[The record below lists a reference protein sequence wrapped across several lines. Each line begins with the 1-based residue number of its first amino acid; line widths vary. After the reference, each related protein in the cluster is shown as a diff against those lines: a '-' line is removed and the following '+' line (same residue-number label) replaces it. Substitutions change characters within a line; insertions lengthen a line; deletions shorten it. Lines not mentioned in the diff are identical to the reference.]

1 MVCVQTK
8 EATHLQRHL
17 RPDSAYFWRMRAI
30 FFAFACLSF
39 AAWGQP
45 TDTWTLERCLEHA
58 FEHNLQLKQSQL
70 GLRQSEVAALTAKGA
85 FLPNLNASSS
95 FGVNIGQTIDPFTNQ
110 FATDAV
116 QSSNVGLSSG
126 VTLFN
131 GFQNHLNLRR
141 ARLGLELAATNLE
154 VARNGVALSLAS
166 AYLNVLFQK
175 EFLDIAKLNAEAT
188 GRQVERVQTL
198 VDAGAAAES
207 DLLDVLAQQ
216 ANDESSVIGAENGVT
231 LAKLNLAQ
239 VLQLEANASE
249 ALDVAPPSDDLMES
263 TVLPVNAD
271 AAVAFAL
278 GSFPDMKAAELQVTD
293 AYLGLDL
300 AKAARMPRIVGSYS
314 MGSGYSANRLEQI
327 GESTTTFYEIPTTT
341 PGVNLTTPVVD
352 NSGVTFETMSFQ
364 DQLSNNVNQSIFFSL
379 SIPVFNN
386 FGIHAGIERAKVG
399 VLSAQL
405 SKAQTAQS
413 LTQTVQT
420 AWADARAAERTFDA
434 NNKALEAASLAMTN
448 AEARFEAGAISAL
461 EYADARTRLDNAR
474 INALRT
480 EYDFVFKTRILDFYM
495 GRPLSL

>member
-1 MVCVQTK
+1 
-8 EATHLQRHL
+8 
-17 RPDSAYFWRMRAI
+17 
-30 FFAFACLSF
+30 
-39 AAWGQP
+39 
-45 TDTWTLERCLEHA
+45 
-58 FEHNLQLKQSQL
+58 
-70 GLRQSEVAALTAKGA
+70 
-85 FLPNLNASSS
+85 
-95 FGVNIGQTIDPFTNQ
+95 
-110 FATDAV
+110 
-116 QSSNVGLSSG
+116 
-126 VTLFN
+126 
-131 GFQNHLNLRR
+131 
-141 ARLGLELAATNLE
+141 
-154 VARNGVALSLAS
+154 
-166 AYLNVLFQK
+166 
-175 EFLDIAKLNAEAT
+175 
-188 GRQVERVQTL
+188 
-198 VDAGAAAES
+198 
-207 DLLDVLAQQ
+207 
-216 ANDESSVIGAENGVT
+216 
-231 LAKLNLAQ
+231 
-239 VLQLEANASE
+239 
-249 ALDVAPPSDDLMES
+249 
-263 TVLPVNAD
+263 VNAA

-327 GESTTTFYEIPTTT
+327 GESNTTFYEVPTTT
-341 PGVNLTTPVVD
+341 PGVNLTAPVVD
-352 NSGVTFETMSFQ
+352 DSGVTFETMSFQ

-434 NNKALEAASLAMTN
+434 NNKALEAASLAMAN

>member
-8 EATHLQRHL
+8 EATHLQRDL
-17 RPDSAYFWRMRAI
+17 RPDSAYFWGMRAI

-39 AAWGQP
+39 AAWGQS

-70 GLRQSEVAALTAKGA
+70 GLRQSEVDALTAKGA

-314 MGSGYSANRLEQI
+314 LGSGYSANRLEQI

-341 PGVNLTTPVVD
+341 PGVNLTAPVVD
-352 NSGVTFETMSFQ
+352 DSGVTFETMSFQ

>member
-1 MVCVQTK
+1 
-8 EATHLQRHL
+8 
-17 RPDSAYFWRMRAI
+17 MRAI

-39 AAWGQP
+39 AAWGQS
-45 TDTWTLERCLEHA
+45 TDTWTLERCLKHA

-70 GLRQSEVAALTAKGA
+70 GLRQSEIATLTAKGA

-141 ARLGLELAATNLE
+141 ARLGLELAATNVE

-207 DLLDVLAQQ
+207 DLLDVLAQE
-216 ANDESSVIGAENGVT
+216 ANDESAVIGAENGVT

-239 VLQLEANASE
+239 VLQLEASASE
-249 ALDVAPPSDDLMES
+249 TLDVAPPSDDLMES

-341 PGVNLTTPVVD
+341 PGVNLTAPVVD
-352 NSGVTFETMSFQ
+352 DSGVTFETMSFQ

-405 SKAQTAQS
+405 SKDQTAQS

-420 AWADARAAERTFDA
+420 AWADARAAERTFEA
-434 NNKALEAASLAMTN
+434 NDKALEAASLAMDN